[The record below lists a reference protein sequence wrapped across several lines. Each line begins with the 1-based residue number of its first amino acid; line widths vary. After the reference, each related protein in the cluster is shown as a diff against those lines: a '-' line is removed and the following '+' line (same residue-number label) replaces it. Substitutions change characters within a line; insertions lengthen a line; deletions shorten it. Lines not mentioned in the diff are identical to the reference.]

1 MYLNYYNF
9 REEPFN
15 ITPDPK
21 FYFLSNQHEAAIESL
36 LYGIESRRGF
46 MTLIGDVGT
55 GKTTTC
61 RTLLN
66 RLPKNVDTS
75 LIFNPMLS
83 ILELLQSINDDFDNK
98 DAVKDTV
105 KGQIDALNNFLLRRL
120 RWGKNAVVIID
131 EAQNLSIEAMEM
143 MRLLSNLE
151 TDNKKLLQIIF
162 IGQNELIPKLSA
174 PDLRQLNQRIII
186 RCRLTPLAYPD
197 LVRYVEHRLQVASFN
212 GQATVKFAQKAL
224 LKIYEYCQGT
234 PRLANL
240 LCDRLLMEGF
250 AEKTNLVNVEMV
262 KNAILDLEQPLS
274 LAGAVMKKKESW
286 QIWKNFFF

>member
-1 MYLNYYNF
+1 MYLNYYSF

-15 ITPDPK
+15 ITPDPN
-21 FYFLSNQHEAAIESL
+21 FYFLSSQHEAAIESL

-61 RTLLN
+61 RALLN
-66 RLPKNVDTS
+66 RLPNNIDTS

-83 ILELLQSINDDFDNK
+83 ILELLQSINDDFGNR

-105 KGQIDALNNFLLRRL
+105 KGQIDALNKFLLRRL
-120 RWGKNAVVIID
+120 RWKKNAVVIID
-131 EAQNLSIEAMEM
+131 EAQNLSVEAMEM

-162 IGQNELIPKLSA
+162 IGQNELIEKLKA

-186 RCRLTPLAYPD
+186 RCYLTPLSYAD
-197 LVRYVEHRLQVASFN
+197 LVRYVEHRLDKASFS
-212 GQATVKFAQKAL
+212 GQASVKFAQKSL
-224 LKIYEYCQGT
+224 QKIYDYCQGV

-240 LCDRLLMEGF
+240 LCDRLLMEAF
-250 AEKTNLVNVEMV
+250 AEKTNLITVNMV
-262 KNAILDLEQPLS
+262 KNAIVDLEEPFS
-274 LAGAVMKKKESW
+274 LAGAVMKKNSSW
-286 QIWKNFFF
+286 QVLKKIFS